1 MVAELKVYRRSEVDF
16 ASYLQDADYDVEQVT
31 DSVMKVARPGEL
43 PVFIHCRE
51 NSLYFEV
58 DLGSLAGLAG
68 QSLFMDLLDL
78 NTEILPV
85 SVGID
90 STEPG
95 DPHLVLLESREA
107 DNLDENE
114 LMSVLGALEL
124 AADKVTVVLS
134 KHV

>member
-1 MVAELKVYRRSEVDF
+1 MVAELKVYQRSAVDF
-16 ASYLQDADYDVEQVT
+16 VSYLQDADFDVEQIT
-31 DSVMKVARPGEL
+31 ESVMKVARIGEL
-43 PVFIHCRE
+43 PVFVHARD

-58 DLGSLAGLAG
+58 DLGSLTGLAG
-68 QSLFMDLLDL
+68 QALFMDLLDL

-95 DPHLVLLESREA
+95 DPRLVLLESREA

-114 LMSVLGALEL
+114 LMSVMGALEL
-124 AADKVTVVLS
+124 AADKVAIVLA